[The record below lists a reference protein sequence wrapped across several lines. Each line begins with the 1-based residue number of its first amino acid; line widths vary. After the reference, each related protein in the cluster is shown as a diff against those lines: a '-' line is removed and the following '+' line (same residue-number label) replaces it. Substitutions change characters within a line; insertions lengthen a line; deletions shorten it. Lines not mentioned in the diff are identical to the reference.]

1 MIKMMGKKDMRQYDF
16 SKELLELNLVEALA
30 KNTEYRNALLNI
42 QKTLSD
48 FKNSETTLSDLIN
61 LLESELEKSL

>member
-48 FKNSETTLSDLIN
+48 FKNSKTTLSDLIN

>member
-1 MIKMMGKKDMRQYDF
+1 MMGKKDMRQYDF

>member
-1 MIKMMGKKDMRQYDF
+1 MIGRKDIRQYDF

-48 FKNSETTLSDLIN
+48 FKNSETTLSDLIVVI
-61 LLESELEKSL
+61 ESELERNL

>member
-1 MIKMMGKKDMRQYDF
+1 MIGKKDMRQYDF

-48 FKNSETTLSDLIN
+48 FKNSKTTLSDLIN

>member
-1 MIKMMGKKDMRQYDF
+1 MIGRKDIRQYDF

>member
-1 MIKMMGKKDMRQYDF
+1 MIGRKDMRQYDF
-16 SKELLELNLVEALA
+16 SRELLELNLVEALA

-61 LLESELEKSL
+61 LLESELKKSL

>member
-1 MIKMMGKKDMRQYDF
+1 MIGRKDIRQYDF

-30 KNTEYRNALLNI
+30 KNTEYRNALLKI

>member
-1 MIKMMGKKDMRQYDF
+1 MIGRKDMRQYDF
-16 SKELLELNLVEALA
+16 SRELLELNLVEALA